1 VSGASQAKRTP
12 ALFVSHGAPTLAV
25 EDGAAHRFLA
35 GLGGRLGTPKAIL
48 VVSAHFE
55 ASVPTVTSARQ
66 PETIHDFGGFPA
78 ELYRLIYPAPGSP
91 ALAASVAELLGEAGR
106 PARTDPSRGLDH
118 GAWVP
123 LMLMYPDADVPV
135 VQLSIDARRGAGY
148 HYALGELLRPL
159 RDQGV
164 LIMGSGGATHNLS
177 LFLGAQHDDPPPDW
191 VRAFSD
197 WVAEAIAEDRREDLI
212 DYRSQG
218 PYAVDNHPSEEH
230 FLPLLTALG
239 AAAPGE
245 INLRLHTSHTYG
257 ILMMDAYVFGA
268 GGGIQ
273 DAM

>member
-1 VSGASQAKRTP
+1 MRKASTATRMP
-12 ALFVSHGAPTLAV
+12 ALFVSHGAPGLAV

-35 GLGGRLGTPKAIL
+35 GLGNRLGAPPAIL
-48 VVSAHFE
+48 VISAHFE
-55 ASVPTVTSARQ
+55 APVPTVTSARQ
-66 PETIHDFGGFPA
+66 PETIHDFVGFPA
-78 ELYRLIYPAPGSP
+78 GLYRLTYPAPGSP
-91 ALAASVAELLGEAGR
+91 ALAASVAELLGEAGW

-123 LMLMYPDADVPV
+123 LRLMYPAADVPV
-135 VQLSIDARRGAGY
+135 AQLSIDARRGAGH

-164 LIMGSGGATHNLS
+164 LIIGSGGATHNLR
-177 LFLGAQHDDPPPDW
+177 LFFGAHHNDPPPDW

-197 WVAEAIAEDRREDLI
+197 WVAEAVAEDRRQDLI
-212 DYRSQG
+212 DYRSQA

-245 INLRLHTSHTYG
+245 THLRLHTSHTYG
-257 ILMMDAYVFGA
+257 VLMMDNYLFGA
-268 GGGIQ
+268 GGSIW